1 MRWGW
6 KQWVGIV
13 LIIFMFG
20 VWQAMRRD
28 SARRN
33 QEPVVTAQIKRESL
47 DRLANVPLGDA
58 FLRASAKAARQI
70 IDSSLTEESGSPQQV
85 NTTASYAA
93 AGRHKVAVVKV
104 MIDGRQRVTMIFG
117 PTESELVT
125 VVCGV
130 DFADEVPLSTG
141 PCYVAIRNAFGSGLI
156 YY

>member
-6 KQWVGIV
+6 KQWVGFA
-13 LIIFMFG
+13 LIIFLFG
-20 VWQAMRRD
+20 VWQAMRRE

-33 QEPVVTAQIKRESL
+33 QEPVVTAQIKREQL
-47 DRLANVPLGDA
+47 ENLANVPLGDA

-70 IDSSLTEESGSPQQV
+70 IDSNLTQEFGSQHQV
-85 NTTASYAA
+85 DTTASYAA
-93 AGRHKVAVVKV
+93 AGRHKVAVVKAT
-104 MIDGRQRVTMIFG
+104 IDGRQRVTMIFS
-117 PTESELVT
+117 PTDRELVT

-141 PCYVAIRNAFGSGLI
+141 PCNVAIRKAFGSGLI